1 MTSLKDKVPLI
12 SVGIAAIALAGYLYF
27 STPAKKNESKSLKIE
42 EHIESEDEEPVPR
55 FHFIPASL
63 SSAEKEKAISTWV
76 KEQILSLTEGDTLK
90 APGGQLSKTDF
101 LILCNIV
108 ENRIKAYLFDEK
120 SRL

>member
-12 SVGIAAIALAGYLYF
+12 GIGIAAIALAGYIFF
-27 STPAKKNESKSLKIE
+27 SAPAKKSESKPLKIE

-55 FHFIPASL
+55 FHFLSASL
-63 SSAEKEKAISTWV
+63 SSSEKDKLISNWV
-76 KEQILSLTEGDTLK
+76 KEQILSLTEGETLK
-90 APGGQLSKTDF
+90 APGGQLSKNDF